1 MVVMPIELRGASSSA
16 DGPDGRQNRLAIFSA
31 TARSFSIG
39 TVGERTMIRFLEYFR
54 ALTLGFLVMKVLG
67 LSSSASAQTPKGEIS
82 AGYQVLHALNDT
94 LPVGW
99 YVDLAGN
106 MNRWFGI
113 EGEVGGAYRIKSEA
127 ISINRTLDVTSK
139 LHTFM
144 GGVCLSARI
153 NRRIILYHPVLIGG
167 AHASMSTDTV
177 GVTLSPSETKFA
189 LQPGI
194 GVNLM
199 VTDKIGLQVAADY
212 RRVFLGEDR
221 GVENESRF
229 TIGIVVPLAVPDGN
243 RAASGVVAGRAR

>member
-1 MVVMPIELRGASSSA
+1 
-16 DGPDGRQNRLAIFSA
+16 
-31 TARSFSIG
+31 
-39 TVGERTMIRFLEYFR
+39 MIRFVGYFR

-67 LSSSASAQTPKGEIS
+67 LSSPTSAQTPKVELSG
-82 AGYQVLHALNDT
+82 GYQVLHALSDT

-106 MNRWFGI
+106 VNRWFGVVA
-113 EGEVGGAYRIKSEA
+113 EVGGAYRTKRESVA
-127 ISINRTLDVTSK
+127 INRTVDVTST

-153 NRRIILYHPVLIGG
+153 NRRIILFHPVLIGG
-167 AHASMSTDTV
+167 AHASVSADDV

-199 VTDKIGLQVAADY
+199 VTDKVGVQVAADY

-221 GVENESRF
+221 GGENESRF
-229 TIGIVVPLAVPDGN
+229 TIGIVLPLGVPRGN
-243 RAASGVVAGRAR
+243 SAGLGVVAVRAR